1 MREVYLKSRQLSLQ
15 KYQKP
20 TFGEDDYIDFYKKK
34 NRKKFN
40 SQQLEAFRLLF
51 AWRDQIARSEDEC
64 TDYVIPGIDCHIACD
79 VFLISVTASKNTTL
93 GFLFGI
99 VNSSISTEINSS

>member
-1 MREVYLKSRQLSLQ
+1 MKNFKPGNVREVYLKSRQLSLQ

-64 TDYVIPGIDCHIACD
+64 TDYVIPGIDRHIN
-79 VFLISVTASKNTTL
+79 VFFNIGHHFEKYHIWT
-93 GFLFGI
+93 FI
-99 VNSSISTEINSS
+99 W